1 MAVESANQLNR
12 ELLRWIQ
19 SLDLAYAVKHVKRD
33 FANGFLVAEILS
45 RYYDKDVSMHSYD
58 NGIGVRVKKDNW
70 DQLLKLFARLPDLE
84 PLLVRAD
91 IDAIIHCQNGAAVT
105 FLSKLYQC
113 LTKRTIQPTTVPQPS
128 AALPTDSIAAA
139 SKARDGTM
147 PLEDIPPYAKPT
159 GSALIREKMSRDPAI
174 AAIDDETEIN
184 RKVRSIHSQHEETLQ
199 IDRLLTDASERYP
212 SLRSASKASVLR
224 GATKPVRNDQSP
236 VLAPNQVVK
245 EVQIKPMNE
254 KSLEKLRVTREAKE
268 NESLGAGGLGSG
280 LVGSGGLAF
289 EGRGRGLAGAGAAG
303 GTMSGELVQKRR
315 PMDLLNEGVTKKMAS
330 MGLPPLEQRGKDK
343 FEVFVDSVHEGRKL
357 SDRACADVL
366 LDMADDSSQTLALA
380 CLQFPQE
387 FWKIAGLLFPLLLT
401 HDDESTTFQAT
412 IELFVQLGRQSVQR
426 DGAGA
431 MLLAIESLLPK
442 ITANLRSYGSKRA
455 HLLRVLYAFVPDT
468 ELAHLQTIKRLREAM
483 PNDIALFTHAVSILI
498 YMETALDNTLADLYH
513 YYCCIGLETSCEKL
527 RAACLSM
534 LVPLARYDLSLV
546 VDLLPRLTQFS
557 SRSAWWE
564 VKAQLLIVASAF
576 LTLAA
581 SQQDTEC
588 DLTDQIE
595 LALTIIEREFHPTA
609 SLNVR
614 RVGLSYLAKTL
625 SNYQELVPLYVD
637 VLFSI
642 PPAVRQIMLVPIS
655 SSSTHEDSAMDA
667 HEAKQDGVAADE
679 LPIRGTSG
687 ARYVLMLLPG
697 QWESTAIAKQIF
709 YEWKTQESSENTRE
723 ILDVLLRCFDQ
734 LLNGGDSDSIWMLFI
749 QMRDLLSLGLLNAG
763 SCGVSVQLIECA
775 LAAVRSSS
783 SALPAN
789 LDAELFQHDS
799 FLDAVQKLVSKN
811 VDDIRQQAVVKFL
824 LEASRRDRSTALS
837 VQRCVQTLRSACDPP
852 TFSASLFAK
861 VLDSSL

>member
-58 NGIGVRVKKDNW
+58 NGIGVRVKRDNW
-70 DQLLKLFARLPDLE
+70 DQLLRLFARLPDLE
-84 PLLVRAD
+84 LLLVRAD
-91 IDAIIHCQNGAAVT
+91 IDAIIHCQNGAAVA

-128 AALPTDSIAAA
+128 AALPADASAVAA
-139 SKARDGTM
+139 SKARDATM
-147 PLEDIPPYAKPT
+147 QPEDIPPYAKPT
-159 GSALIREKMSRDPAI
+159 GSALIREKMVRDPAI

-199 IDRLLTDASERYP
+199 LDRLLTDASERYP

-245 EVQIKPMNE
+245 EVHIKPINE

-268 NESLGAGGLGSG
+268 NELLGAGGVGSG
-280 LVGSGGLAF
+280 LAGSGGLAF
-289 EGRGRGLAGAGAAG
+289 EGRGRGLAGAGAMSG
-303 GTMSGELVQKRR
+303 SMSGELVQKRR
-315 PMDLLNEGVTKKMAS
+315 PMDLLNEVVAKKLVS

-343 FEVFVDSVHEGRKL
+343 FEVFVDAVHDRRKL
-357 SDRACADVL
+357 SDRVCADVL
-366 LDMADDSSQTLALA
+366 LDVADDSSQTLALA

-401 HDDESTTFQAT
+401 HDDESAVFRAT
-412 IELFVQLGRQSVQR
+412 VELFVQLGHQCVQR
-426 DGAGA
+426 DGASA
-431 MLLAIESLLPK
+431 MLLVIESLLPK
-442 ITANLRSYGSKRA
+442 ITANLRSYASKRA

-483 PNDIALFTHAVSILI
+483 PDDIALFTHAVSILI
-498 YMETALDNTLADLYH
+498 YMETALDDTLADLYH

-534 LVPLARYDLSLV
+534 LVPLVRYDLSLV
-546 VDLLPRLTQFS
+546 IDLLPRLTQFS
-557 SRSAWWE
+557 SRFAWWE

-581 SQQDTEC
+581 TQQDTER
-588 DLTDQIE
+588 DLTEQIE

-637 VLFSI
+637 VLFSV
-642 PPAVRQIMLVPIS
+642 PPAVRQIMLMPS
-655 SSSTHEDSAMDA
+655 SASNTHEHPAVEAYEATQDA
-667 HEAKQDGVAADE
+667 VTADE

-687 ARYVLMLLPG
+687 ARYVLVLLPA
-697 QWESTAIAKQIF
+697 QWDSTAIAKQIF
-709 YEWKTQESSENTRE
+709 YEWKTHEGSENTAE

-734 LLNGGDSDSIWMLFI
+734 LLGTGDSDSVWMLFV
-749 QMRDLLSLGLLNAG
+749 QMRDLLALGLLNAG
-763 SCGVSVQLIECA
+763 SCGASVQLIECA
-775 LAAVRSSS
+775 LTAVGSLS
-783 SALPAN
+783 LPAN

-799 FLDAVQKLVSKN
+799 FIDAVQKLVSKN
-811 VDDIRQQAVVKFL
+811 VDDIRQQAVVKL
-824 LEASRRDRSTALS
+824 LHEASRRDRSTELS
-837 VQRCVQTLRSACDPP
+837 VHRCVQTLRSSCDPP
-852 TFSASLFAK
+852 TFSVSLFAK
-861 VLDSSL
+861 VLDTGL

>member
-19 SLDLAYAVKHVKRD
+19 SLDLAYAIKHVKRD

-70 DQLLKLFARLPDLE
+70 DQLLRLFARLPDLE

-91 IDAIIHCQNGAAVT
+91 IDAIIHCQNGAAVA

-113 LTKRTIQPTTVPQPS
+113 LTKRTIQPTVVPQPS
-128 AALPTDSIAAA
+128 AVAPADASSAVA
-139 SKARDGTM
+139 SKARDATM
-147 PLEDIPPYAKPT
+147 LPEEIPPYAKPT
-159 GSALIREKMSRDPAI
+159 GSALIREKMMRDPAI

-199 IDRLLTDASERYP
+199 LDRLLTDASERYP

-224 GATKPVRNDQSP
+224 GATKPVRNDQNP

-268 NESLGAGGLGSG
+268 NESLGAGSLGSG
-280 LVGSGGLAF
+280 LAGSGGLAF
-289 EGRGRGLAGAGAAG
+289 EGRGRGLAGAGAMG
-303 GTMSGELVQKRR
+303 GSMSGELVQKRR
-315 PMDLLNEGVTKKMAS
+315 PMDLLNEVVTRKLAS
-330 MGLPPLEQRGKDK
+330 MGLPPLEQRGKDN
-343 FEVFVDSVHEGRKL
+343 FEVFVDAVQDGRKL
-357 SDRACADVL
+357 SDRVCADML
-366 LDMADDSSQTLALA
+366 LDVADDSTHTLALA

-401 HDDESTTFQAT
+401 HDDESAVFQAT
-412 IELFVQLGRQSVQR
+412 VELFVQLGRQCVQR
-426 DGAGA
+426 DGASA
-431 MLLAIESLLPK
+431 MLLVIESLLPK
-442 ITANLRSYGSKRA
+442 ITANLRSYASKRA

-483 PNDIALFTHAVSILI
+483 PDDIALFTHAVSILI
-498 YMETALDNTLADLYH
+498 YMETALDDTLADLYH

-534 LVPLARYDLSLV
+534 LVPLARFDLSLV
-546 VDLLPRLTQFS
+546 IDLLPRLTQFS
-557 SRSAWWE
+557 SRFAWWE

-576 LTLAA
+576 LALAA
-581 SQQDTEC
+581 SQQDTER
-588 DLTDQIE
+588 DLTEQIE
-595 LALTIIEREFHPTA
+595 LALTIIEREFHPIA

-637 VLFSI
+637 VLFSV
-642 PPAVRQIMLVPIS
+642 PPTVRQIMLMPS
-655 SSSTHEDSAMDA
+655 GGSNTHESPAVEAYEATQDA
-667 HEAKQDGVAADE
+667 VTADE

-697 QWESTAIAKQIF
+697 QWDSTAIAKQIF
-709 YEWKTQESSENTRE
+709 YEWKTHESSENTAE

-734 LLNGGDSDSIWMLFI
+734 LLSAGDSDSVWMLFV
-749 QMRDLLSLGLLNAG
+749 QMRELLALGLLNAG

-775 LAAVRSSS
+775 LTAVGSSS
-783 SALPAN
+783 LPAN
-789 LDAELFQHDS
+789 LDTELFQHDS
-799 FLDAVQKLVSKN
+799 FIDAVQKLVSKN
-811 VDDIRQQAVVKFL
+811 VDDIRQQAVVKL
-824 LEASRRDRSTALS
+824 LHEASRRDRATELS

-861 VLDSSL
+861 VLDAGL